1 MSRKILLIEPNYK
14 NKYPPMG
21 LMKLATYYRQRGDDV
36 RFFKGELSVLAAQL
50 LCEEFLLQTN
60 DPKLGKYVPKL
71 VEHIKTGKSA
81 HLEAIPG
88 FRQSNQYLLLKEYRI
103 RYRNGKL
110 PSFDVIG
117 ITTLFT
123 FYWKMTIDTI
133 NDAKKFLSHSG
144 KMFVGGIAA
153 TILNDRI
160 CEETGIAPILGLL
173 DSPGML
179 DADSYTIVDELPLD
193 YSILE
198 EVDYTYPA
206 NNAYFAYMTRGCP
219 RQCPYC
225 AVPRLEPEYRDYVEL
240 KTQLGNTTKRFG
252 PQRDLFL
259 MDNNVFASK
268 HFDRIMDEIK
278 ECGFERG
285 ATYIPCSDYDIA
297 MQNLCDGF
305 NVRAYTKKLIRLY
318 DRISD
323 KLSESEQA
331 TFYLKRE
338 EKNLLY
344 AEVATPEAIIEFD
357 KIARPLHEKHFR
369 RLRRM
374 RIIDFN
380 QGIDARLVTDKKM
393 EKLAEI
399 NIRPLRIAFDHF
411 SLKDSY
417 EAAIRLAAK
426 HRITDLSNYLLYNF
440 EDEPDDLYYR
450 MKLNI
455 ELCEELGVTIYSFPM
470 KYHPIDDS
478 DFFDNREYIGEH
490 WNRKFIRAVQA
501 VLNST
506 KGKIGRGKSFFEE
519 AFGENIEGF
528 HKILW
533 MPEAFIIHRFKYKN
547 TLTAEWWD
555 KYNRLDE
562 LQLEKLRIIVA
573 ANKFNETNVTDDP
586 AVDEVLRYYQVRR
599 DHT

>member
-285 ATYIPCSDYDIA
+285 ATYIC
-297 MQNLCDGF
+297 
-305 NVRAYTKKLIRLY
+305 
-318 DRISD
+318 
-323 KLSESEQA
+323 
-331 TFYLKRE
+331 
-338 EKNLLY
+338 LLY
-344 AEVATPEAIIEFD
+344 TSPSP
-357 KIARPLHEKHFR
+357 R
-369 RLRRM
+369 
-374 RIIDFN
+374 
-380 QGIDARLVTDKKM
+380 DA
-393 EKLAEI
+393 
-399 NIRPLRIAFDHF
+399 
-411 SLKDSY
+411 
-417 EAAIRLAAK
+417 
-426 HRITDLSNYLLYNF
+426 
-440 EDEPDDLYYR
+440 
-450 MKLNI
+450 
-455 ELCEELGVTIYSFPM
+455 
-470 KYHPIDDS
+470 
-478 DFFDNREYIGEH
+478 
-490 WNRKFIRAVQA
+490 
-501 VLNST
+501 
-506 KGKIGRGKSFFEE
+506 
-519 AFGENIEGF
+519 
-528 HKILW
+528 
-533 MPEAFIIHRFKYKN
+533 
-547 TLTAEWWD
+547 
-555 KYNRLDE
+555 
-562 LQLEKLRIIVA
+562 
-573 ANKFNETNVTDDP
+573 
-586 AVDEVLRYYQVRR
+586 
-599 DHT
+599 